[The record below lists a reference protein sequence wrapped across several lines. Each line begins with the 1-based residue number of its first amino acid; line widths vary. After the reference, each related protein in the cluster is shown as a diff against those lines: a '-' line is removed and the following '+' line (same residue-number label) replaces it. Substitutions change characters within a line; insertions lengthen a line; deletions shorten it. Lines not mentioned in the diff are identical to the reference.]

1 MAISNFKLNVTAN
14 TSRALADF
22 NKFSRSL
29 DNKYLVSGLKLD
41 VIRSSLNQ
49 ISQDFQKA
57 IGEQGLA
64 SATSLRSVQNQAAL
78 LTQTFKG
85 FADQSALAIT
95 QKIGT
100 ALNQVAIKAGGTMKD
115 IQNTMM
121 ATPFISTRMA
131 EEQRISL
138 SKQILEFEKNFR
150 RAGLGENFGGL
161 ASKFLS
167 GGVTGLQ
174 LIQSGNPMESFL
186 GSKIMEKVGG
196 EGRVYDPLRRSQV
209 LEEIVSDP
217 TTRKFLED
225 AARKAQ
231 GFRITIEDMNTYLF
245 NTENGVFGALRK
257 VVDASGK
264 STTMF
269 DQVDNLVKQVFGKD
283 GTFATFF
290 TNLNSAFG
298 IKDPM
303 APLIA
308 GVQLTTKVFKDLKAY
323 FDTAGFKE
331 ILKYAKSVF
340 DNISEFI
347 KNLYSIVSTNFNPQD
362 IVQSV
367 KDIGA
372 GIREYIQNLGK
383 SIRDTNVSGE
393 SEFGS
398 GVIGTIVE
406 EVGKTAVVL
415 IKEIFSTLIQKAP
428 EIGASLIPA
437 LNNAFNNILTE
448 TFGNGFAGRVA
459 KMVLS
464 LMPGPIGQIARASSV
479 ADVVGGGGGMMGMLA
494 MGAGAFLGPGR
505 MLGMGRGAARGAM
518 DAAYLYRGVFGPEQS
533 RYRLLRS
540 IMTRTRGI
548 DESINRRRTRLG
560 FEERRYASDIATRII
575 RPHPFTWGWFGEG
588 GSRQGDDDDD
598 NNNGGGSRRRRGGGR
613 RPPGSGSG
621 GSLGDLI
628 DLSLGQYIPASS
640 RAGGLPRRNPVT
652 PSASLAQ
659 ITDRNF
665 RSFYSRRLGETWQ
678 RGGMQYGKIAL
689 GQGSKEPWTFVGEGL
704 GANGS
709 GYEPWTVMQR
719 PIYGN
724 RRQRRRARREY
735 IKTRELTSP
744 GISQYAADLYNT
756 SDIFS
761 DEGQY
766 LDLVERDVMDVD
778 ERYRRMRR
786 AGRLRRPSFKV
797 RMRRFMR
804 RPGLGRIGK
813 FGAIAALGAA
823 GASMFLGGGSAQAQ
837 GMDDSSSPQ
846 PSGPGVGDFLGG
858 AFEGATTGAAIG
870 SVIPGVGTAAG
881 AVIGGVIGGIAPFMT
896 KEIKES
902 IGNTFS
908 VWGRGLSETFTWL
921 GNSLKETF
929 KTVLNVMIK
938 IINGAITAGTFIP
951 KMMIGVTESI
961 WNTLPGPVRSNLG
974 FISQGISAMKGI
986 TSFQIPAASFYE
998 GLNYHGPAMSL
1009 ESRMSGRRP
1018 MVVNDGEFVIPRDG
1032 FPILAGM
1039 VGQNLRTT
1047 GTIPNSEG
1055 GSSVQVNIDFQLN
1068 VSSVVANPDELAN
1081 VLKEPVYKIM
1091 SDAWREAT
1099 NANRVNRNR
1108 SA

>member
-1 MAISNFKLNVTAN
+1 
-14 TSRALADF
+14 
-22 NKFSRSL
+22 
-29 DNKYLVSGLKLD
+29 
-41 VIRSSLNQ
+41 
-49 ISQDFQKA
+49 
-57 IGEQGLA
+57 
-64 SATSLRSVQNQAAL
+64 
-78 LTQTFKG
+78 
-85 FADQSALAIT
+85 
-95 QKIGT
+95 
-100 ALNQVAIKAGGTMKD
+100 MKD

-479 ADVVGGGGGMMGMLA
+479 ADVVGGGGGIAGMLA
-494 MGAGAFLGPGR
+494 IGAGAFLGPGR
-505 MLGMGRGAARGAM
+505 MMGMGRGAARGAM
-518 DAAYLYRGVFGPEQS
+518 DAAYLYRGVFGPQQA
-533 RYRLLRS
+533 RYNLAGSLMR
-540 IMTRTRGI
+540 RTKRI
-548 DESINRRRTRLG
+548 DESINRRLTRLG
-560 FEERRYASDIATRII
+560 SERRSPITEIFSEFIAPDPLTGR
-575 RPHPFTWGWFGEG
+575 WF
-588 GSRQGDDDDD
+588 SRGRRGPEDGDD
-598 NNNGGGSRRRRGGGR
+598 NNGRGRRRRRGGGG
-613 RPPGSGSG
+613 RPPGG
-621 GSLGDLI
+621 GGFF
-628 DLSLGQYIPASS
+628 S
-640 RAGGLPRRNPVT
+640 R
-652 PSASLAQ
+652 
-659 ITDRNF
+659 F
-665 RSFYSRRLGETWQ
+665 
-678 RGGMQYGKIAL
+678 
-689 GQGSKEPWTFVGEGL
+689 
-704 GANGS
+704 
-709 GYEPWTVMQR
+709 
-719 PIYGN
+719 
-724 RRQRRRARREY
+724 
-735 IKTRELTSP
+735 
-744 GISQYAADLYNT
+744 
-756 SDIFS
+756 
-761 DEGQY
+761 
-766 LDLVERDVMDVD
+766 
-778 ERYRRMRR
+778 
-786 AGRLRRPSFKV
+786 RRPSIAENSRELAIREGRITAQTSVLAGTIDYDIPSSRLTSAISNPPLSRPRITSETSMFNPSNLEAYASSLEAGPLSYSDLSRRQYIQLQEQQLERQKMREFYREQARNNKEDRRVFRQDIHGRYLRRYGV
-797 RMRRFMR
+797 R
-804 RPGLGRIGK
+804 GLGRYMPRIPRMGK
-813 FGAIAALGAA
+813 FGLALGAA
-823 GASMFLGGGSAQAQ
+823 SLVTGAVLFGGGNARAQ
-837 GMDDSSSPQ
+837 GMDASSSPQ